1 MTVDIVYELLKLI
14 LTFVV
19 LGIVLVGVP
28 TLFVVVFKVATDMDD
43 RLTH

>member
-1 MTVDIVYELLKLI
+1 MDIFYEILKLI

-19 LGIVLVGVP
+19 LGLVVVGVP
-28 TLFVVVFKVATDMDD
+28 TLFIVVFKVATDMDD

>member
-1 MTVDIVYELLKLI
+1 MDIVYEILKLI

-19 LGIVLVGVP
+19 LGLVIVGVP
-28 TLFVVVFKVATDMDD
+28 TLFIVVFKVATDMDD